1 MVRRCENLTVLPE
14 FDELARA
21 FLDPEKALMIG
32 DTSCLSQILGHDH
45 HGVVSA
51 EPPDE
56 VLDQARGNRVE
67 RAARLEYT
75 RRVLNI

>member
-1 MVRRCENLTVLPE
+1 MGRRFENLAALSE
-14 FDELARA
+14 FDEPARV
-21 FLDPEKALMIG
+21 LPDPEKARVIG
-32 DTSCLSQILGHDH
+32 DAPRLSQIVGHDH